1 MFEIIIKK
9 ISNKIIIA
17 LFLLMSF
24 SSLTVILVTTSKVT
38 EDSIAKTKE
47 NLEMLNTAMFQSLRN
62 AMNTGVPEQ
71 IAKAEDDANQ
81 KEFEGKNEV
90 KAKNAGIKK
99 EVKEHIIVSTPKKI
113 VKTSDSSKPK
123 PIVNQTQEIKSN
135 SNDDEWESF

>member
-71 IAKAEDDANQ
+71 IAKAEDDAR
-81 KEFEGKNEV
+81 
-90 KAKNAGIKK
+90 
-99 EVKEHIIVSTPKKI
+99 
-113 VKTSDSSKPK
+113 
-123 PIVNQTQEIKSN
+123 
-135 SNDDEWESF
+135 

>member
-71 IAKAEDDANQ
+71 IAKAEDDARQ
-81 KEFEGKNEV
+81 
-90 KAKNAGIKK
+90 I
-99 EVKEHIIVSTPKKI
+99 
-113 VKTSDSSKPK
+113 
-123 PIVNQTQEIKSN
+123 
-135 SNDDEWESF
+135 

>member
-62 AMNTGVPEQ
+62 A
-71 IAKAEDDANQ
+71 
-81 KEFEGKNEV
+81 
-90 KAKNAGIKK
+90 
-99 EVKEHIIVSTPKKI
+99 
-113 VKTSDSSKPK
+113 
-123 PIVNQTQEIKSN
+123 
-135 SNDDEWESF
+135 

>member
-62 AMNTGVPEQ
+62 PMNTGVPEQ
-71 IAKAEDDANQ
+71 IAKAEYDARQ
-81 KEFEGKNEV
+81 
-90 KAKNAGIKK
+90 I
-99 EVKEHIIVSTPKKI
+99 
-113 VKTSDSSKPK
+113 
-123 PIVNQTQEIKSN
+123 
-135 SNDDEWESF
+135 

>member
-71 IAKAEDDANQ
+71 IAK
-81 KEFEGKNEV
+81 G
-90 KAKNAGIKK
+90 
-99 EVKEHIIVSTPKKI
+99 
-113 VKTSDSSKPK
+113 
-123 PIVNQTQEIKSN
+123 N
-135 SNDDEWESF
+135 S

>member
-71 IAKAEDDANQ
+71 I
-81 KEFEGKNEV
+81 FF
-90 KAKNAGIKK
+90 
-99 EVKEHIIVSTPKKI
+99 H
-113 VKTSDSSKPK
+113 
-123 PIVNQTQEIKSN
+123 
-135 SNDDEWESF
+135 

>member
-99 EVKEHIIVSTPKKI
+99 EVKEHIIASTPKKI
-113 VKTSDSSKPK
+113 IKASKQNINSTKEITSTSS
-123 PIVNQTQEIKSN
+123 N
-135 SNDDEWESF
+135 DEWESF

>member
-90 KAKNAGIKK
+90 KAKDIGIKK
-99 EVKEHIIVSTPKKI
+99 EVKEHIIASTPKKVI
-113 VKTSDSSKPK
+113 KPK
-123 PIVNQTQEIKSN
+123 QNINSTKEITSSSSN
-135 SNDDEWESF
+135 DEWESF

>member
-9 ISNKIIIA
+9 ICNKIIIA

-71 IAKAEDDANQ
+71 IAKAEDDARQ
-81 KEFEGKNEV
+81 
-90 KAKNAGIKK
+90 I
-99 EVKEHIIVSTPKKI
+99 
-113 VKTSDSSKPK
+113 
-123 PIVNQTQEIKSN
+123 
-135 SNDDEWESF
+135 

>member
-90 KAKNAGIKK
+90 KAKDIGIKK

-113 VKTSDSSKPK
+113 IKPSK

>member
-90 KAKNAGIKK
+90 KAKDIGIKK
-99 EVKEHIIVSTPKKI
+99 EVKEHIIASTHKKI
-113 VKTSDSSKPK
+113 IKSSKPNINSTK
-123 PIVNQTQEIKSN
+123 EIKSN

>member
-71 IAKAEDDANQ
+71 IAKAE
-81 KEFEGKNEV
+81 
-90 KAKNAGIKK
+90 
-99 EVKEHIIVSTPKKI
+99 T
-113 VKTSDSSKPK
+113 
-123 PIVNQTQEIKSN
+123 
-135 SNDDEWESF
+135 

>member
-81 KEFEGKNEV
+81 KSFM
-90 KAKNAGIKK
+90 AKMILLQNL
-99 EVKEHIIVSTPKKI
+99 
-113 VKTSDSSKPK
+113 
-123 PIVNQTQEIKSN
+123 
-135 SNDDEWESF
+135 

>member
-1 MFEIIIKK
+1 
-9 ISNKIIIA
+9 
-17 LFLLMSF
+17 MSF

-90 KAKNAGIKK
+90 KAKDVGIKK
-99 EVKEHIIVSTPKKI
+99 EVKEHIIASSPKKI
-113 VKTSDSSKPK
+113 IKPSKPNINSTK
-123 PIVNQTQEIKSN
+123 EIKSN

>member
-1 MFEIIIKK
+1 
-9 ISNKIIIA
+9 
-17 LFLLMSF
+17 
-24 SSLTVILVTTSKVT
+24 
-38 EDSIAKTKE
+38 
-47 NLEMLNTAMFQSLRN
+47 MFQSLRN

-90 KAKNAGIKK
+90 KAKDIGIKK

>member
-71 IAKAEDDANQ
+71 IAKAEYDANQ

-90 KAKNAGIKK
+90 KAKDIGIKK
-99 EVKEHIIVSTPKKI
+99 EVKEHIIASTPKKI
-113 VKTSDSSKPK
+113 IKPSKPNINSTK
-123 PIVNQTQEIKSN
+123 EISSSSSN
-135 SNDDEWESF
+135 DEWESF

>member
-71 IAKAEDDANQ
+71 IAKAEYDARQ
-81 KEFEGKNEV
+81 
-90 KAKNAGIKK
+90 I
-99 EVKEHIIVSTPKKI
+99 
-113 VKTSDSSKPK
+113 
-123 PIVNQTQEIKSN
+123 
-135 SNDDEWESF
+135 

>member
-9 ISNKIIIA
+9 ICNKIIIA

-71 IAKAEDDANQ
+71 IAKAEYDARQ
-81 KEFEGKNEV
+81 
-90 KAKNAGIKK
+90 I
-99 EVKEHIIVSTPKKI
+99 
-113 VKTSDSSKPK
+113 
-123 PIVNQTQEIKSN
+123 
-135 SNDDEWESF
+135 

>member
-90 KAKNAGIKK
+90 KAKDVGIKK
-99 EVKEHIIVSTPKKI
+99 EHIIASTPKKI

-135 SNDDEWESF
+135 SSDDEWESF

>member
-62 AMNTGVPEQ
+62 PMNTGVPEQ

-90 KAKNAGIKK
+90 KAKDIGIKK
-99 EVKEHIIVSTPKKI
+99 EVKENIITSSPKKI
-113 VKTSDSSKPK
+113 IKPSK

>member
-71 IAKAEDDANQ
+71 IAKAEDDTRQ
-81 KEFEGKNEV
+81 
-90 KAKNAGIKK
+90 I
-99 EVKEHIIVSTPKKI
+99 
-113 VKTSDSSKPK
+113 
-123 PIVNQTQEIKSN
+123 
-135 SNDDEWESF
+135 

>member
-90 KAKNAGIKK
+90 KAKDIGIKK
-99 EVKEHIIVSTPKKI
+99 EVKEHIIASTHKKI
-113 VKTSDSSKPK
+113 IKPSKPNINSTK
-123 PIVNQTQEIKSN
+123 EISSSSSN
-135 SNDDEWESF
+135 DEWESF

>member
-71 IAKAEDDANQ
+71 IAKAEYDARQ
-81 KEFEGKNEV
+81 IKGVKNLTV
-90 KAKNAGIKK
+90 AK
-99 EVKEHIIVSTPKKI
+99 SQLLMDLYP
-113 VKTSDSSKPK
+113 
-123 PIVNQTQEIKSN
+123 
-135 SNDDEWESF
+135 SNDKYTNHPIKNSLND